1 MNVQK
6 TLIIVKP
13 AIAAD
18 LILSKKAEVE
28 ILKLGYTI
36 IAVNGSRGIS
46 IFHTQN
52 LR

>member
-13 AIAAD
+13 AVTAD

-36 IAVNGSRGIS
+36 IAVMDLLPILS
-46 IFHTQN
+46 FQ
-52 LR
+52 